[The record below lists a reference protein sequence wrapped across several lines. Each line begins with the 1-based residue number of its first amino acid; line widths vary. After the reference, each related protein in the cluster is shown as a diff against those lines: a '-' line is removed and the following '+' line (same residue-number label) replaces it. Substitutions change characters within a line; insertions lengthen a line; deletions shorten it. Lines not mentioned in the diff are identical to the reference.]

1 VEVATEGLVDVGA
14 RGSERWMVA
23 DAGRNRRR
31 QEGTMTKSRVVA
43 HIHVPPSRRSGR
55 GLRQSRTARTCRDPE
70 PSTPRNKAP
79 RIPHFART
87 SYIPS
92 PCFHSHFP
100 SPAALTS
107 SGNSLAH
114 RPHHHQHHR
123 QTPSTQVLCTYTSP
137 RRLNSSTTNLN
148 TGPQHIHSSSI
159 CIRATFRTNSSKT
172 KQSQEQGVADAPA
185 PKFAQVHA
193 IGQGGQCA

>member
-1 VEVATEGLVDVGA
+1 VDVGA

-55 GLRQSRTARTCRDPE
+55 GGRVELRE
-70 PSTPRNKAP
+70 PAEIPNLLRRATMHPF
-79 RIPHFART
+79 IPHFSRT
-87 SYIPS
+87 SCTPS
-92 PCFHSHFP
+92 PCFHGPFQ

-148 TGPQHIHSSSI
+148 TGPPHTHSSSI

-172 KQSQEQGVADAPA
+172 KQLQEQVVADAPA

-193 IGQGGQCA
+193 IGQGWQCA